1 MCACESNQATP
12 LRQQRLF
19 WEIIPF
25 STTEKEVPA
34 FGDHLYVGACVH
46 TNTDTFP
53 LWAHKKAKGK
63 KKPYTEHYSEKDR
76 ISSYRLAFSC
86 KKKPQNQNKT
96 NPCQKLVWLLIYL
109 IYLHVFYK
117 EQQGKRKVGI
127 FRNGYLK
134 KKIKK
139 KKKRFFYATLK
150 SQKGELFNI
159 FSSYIIF
166 ASDSKTA
173 HSTIQFAVR

>member
-1 MCACESNQATP
+1 MCASESNQATP

-25 STTEKEVPA
+25 STTEKEVPPV
-34 FGDHLYVGACVH
+34 GDHLYVGACVCTQTQTLSLFEH
-46 TNTDTFP
+46 T
-53 LWAHKKAKGK
+53 KKPREK
-63 KKPYTEHYSEKDR
+63 KIPYTEHHSEKDGT
-76 ISSYRLAFSC
+76 SSNRLAFSC
-86 KKKPQNQNKT
+86 KKKKPQNQNKT

-109 IYLHVFYK
+109 IYLHICNK

-127 FRNGYLK
+127 ITNGYLK
-134 KKIKK
+134 KKKK
-139 KKKRFFYATLK
+139 RKKRFFYATLRPR
-150 SQKGELFNI
+150 KGSFSS
-159 FSSYIIF
+159 SSYIIF